1 MKTISKIAFL
11 LALTMITS
19 SCEDIL
25 EKDITNSAVQ
35 INYPLANTNI
45 YSNAV
50 NFQWSKLDGAT
61 QYRIQVITPS
71 NAIVIDS
78 TVTTNNLN
86 IPLTEGSYQWRVRA
100 ENNAYTSTYTNNTT
114 FTISQTSDLTT
125 QQIMLSSPT
134 DNYYTN
140 NTNTIVSWQ
149 NLNAATSYSFELVNV
164 TNNNAIVNQQSN
176 LTATSVT
183 LNSSILATDAQYQW
197 KVKGLN
203 NISQTAF
210 TSRNIYLDRLTPN
223 QPTNSLP
230 ANNSTQTI
238 NQQITFSWSST
249 PDSGTIQSPITYQI
263 EIANDSNFTSIIQ
276 TATTSNTS
284 LQRSFT
290 TTSDYYWRVKA
301 IDQAGNNSITSN
313 AFKFTIN

>member
-1 MKTISKIAFL
+1 MKTISKITFL
-11 LALTMITS
+11 LLLIVTTA
-19 SCEDIL
+19 CEDIL

-61 QYRIQVITPS
+61 KYRIQVITPS
-71 NAIVIDS
+71 TAVVIDS

-100 ENNAYTSTYTNNTT
+100 ENNAYTSTYTNNTA
-114 FTISQTSDLTT
+114 FTISQTSDLTA
-125 QQIMLSSPT
+125 QQIILSSPT

-149 NLNAATSYSFELVNV
+149 NLNAATAYNFELVNV

-176 LTATSVT
+176 LTATSIT

-210 TSRNIYLDRLTPN
+210 ASRNIYLDRVTPN

-230 ANNSTQTI
+230 TNNSTQTI
-238 NQQITFSWSST
+238 NQLITFSWSST

-284 LQRSFT
+284 LQRSFSA
-290 TTSDYYWRVKA
+290 TSDYYWRVKA
-301 IDQAGNNSITSN
+301 IDQAGNNSITSS